1 MGSTTYFGR
10 HEPDGRRLGADFELL
25 AKWTRTFACRAPIHS
40 YHLSQLSSDD
50 RGTLFSAPAQE
61 FRLQEGPNNTVT
73 LAKPEDGA
81 GGNQNDIRSIDP
93 DVLTMMRSA
102 GYIRS
107 ESRNYE
113 LLCEIEDAHD
123 ESQATSAMVLGT
135 ALMKGMDGEAAE
147 KLAKQAADKV
157 LDAAGRQVVAR
168 WKAARLQQLEGMS
181 VYETPDSPQPA
192 SITLDDIQ
200 LNKAAS
206 MIRNTQTSRSKS
218 AEVPDNQTTPH
229 PKHAAKPPSPQATP
243 SDHGSETTA
252 DSRHWSSPRYS
263 TDESSSSPELDST
276 AAFFDDADGGAAL
289 LPSSLAQELGLN
301 GETTIQTPTPVSRFN
316 RLHSQ
321 STEGHLGTGLNQA
334 FFATP
339 TGTNG
344 MFAIKTTTGT
354 VGGSTL
360 PHWLFPGQLIAHQMD
375 PAAISG
381 DPVNA
386 SQGQSTTLDAS
397 PSPFSPNSKTS
408 QYPLAKEQPWK
419 GFSCY
424 EVSVQFSTDHL
435 VPKYWTNKRGKE
447 RYVRHKIG
455 DLKLDDA
462 KLRSDRVL
470 GSVARNPIHI
480 FIDLSNII
488 IGFYDSMKESR
499 GIPVNKRVLAPG
511 FSFKNFDTI
520 LTRDRN
526 VAKRIVAGSMNN
538 SYNKRWPAYMLQ
550 AQELKYEMN
559 ILQRVPKPSSPVR
572 KRRQKSGHRELDSAV
587 SAVSGPDTSGDDRLA
602 GPLKHGEQGV
612 DELLHLKILQSAM
625 DAASPGTMVV
635 ATGDAAHAEYSD
647 GFKKN
652 IERVLGFGWNIELYG
667 WKRNISS
674 AWREPEFADRWG
686 HQFKI
691 IELDQFCEELFDMTI
706 ESLEQ

>member
-10 HEPDGRRLGADFELL
+10 HEPDGRRLGADLDLL
-25 AKWTRTFACRAPIHS
+25 AKWTHSFACRAPIHS
-40 YHLSQLSSDD
+40 YYLTQLSDDD
-50 RGTLFSAPAQE
+50 RGTLFSAPAQQ
-61 FRLQEGPNNTVT
+61 FRLQEGPNNTVK
-73 LAKPEDGA
+73 LAKPEDGDA
-81 GGNQNDIRSIDP
+81 GDGFRQVGIRGIDP
-93 DVLTMMRSA
+93 DVLAMMLSA
-102 GYIRS
+102 GYSRS

-113 LLCEIEDAHD
+113 MLCGIEDAQD
-123 ESQATSAMVLGT
+123 DSQAVSAMVLGT
-135 ALMKGMDGEAAE
+135 ALMEGMDGPAAE
-147 KLAKQAADKV
+147 KLAEQAAGKV
-157 LDAAGRQVVAR
+157 REAAGRRVVAR
-168 WKAARLQQLEGMS
+168 WKAATVERLTKMD
-181 VYETPDSPQPA
+181 VMETPDSPQPA
-192 SITLDDIQ
+192 SITPNGTQ
-200 LNKAAS
+200 LSTAVSRTSDAAS
-206 MIRNTQTSRSKS
+206 SGSSPARFD
-218 AEVPDNQTTPH
+218 DNQTTPQA
-229 PKHAAKPPSPQATP
+229 KHAAVKPPSPRATP
-243 SDHGSETTA
+243 SDHGSDTTV
-252 DSRHWSSPRYS
+252 DSRRWSSPRYS
-263 TDESSSSPELDST
+263 TDESSSSPELDASPG
-276 AAFFDDADGGAAL
+276 FFDDLDGGAAL
-289 LPSSLAQELGLN
+289 LPSSLAQALGLN
-301 GETTIQTPTPVSRFN
+301 DEPPIQTPTPASRFT

-321 STEGHLGTGLNQA
+321 STGGHLGAGLSQA

-344 MFAIKTTTGT
+344 MFAINPTTDPDAPSGT
-354 VGGSTL
+354 SADSTA
-360 PHWLFPGQLIAHQMD
+360 P
-375 PAAISG
+375 
-381 DPVNA
+381 
-386 SQGQSTTLDAS
+386 GQSTTPDAS
-397 PSPFSPNSKTS
+397 PAPFSPNSKTT

-424 EVSVQFSTDHL
+424 EVDVQLSTDQL

-447 RYVRHKIG
+447 RHVRYKIG

-499 GIPVNKRVLAPG
+499 GIPVNRRVLAPG
-511 FSFKNFDTI
+511 FAFKNFDTI

-526 VAKRIVAGSMNN
+526 VGKRIVAGSMN
-538 SYNKRWPAYMLQ
+538 SYNKRPAYMLQ
-550 AQELKYEMN
+550 AEELKYEMN
-559 ILQRVPKPSSPVR
+559 ILQRVPKPSSPAR
-572 KRRQKSGHRELDSAV
+572 KRRQKSAPDSAV
-587 SAVSGPDTSGDDRLA
+587 SAPDTSGDDRVS
-602 GPLKHGEQGV
+602 GPLRHGEQGV

-625 DAASPGTMVV
+625 DAPSPGTMVV

-674 AWREPEFADRWG
+674 AWREPEFAERWG

-691 IELDQFCEELFDMTI
+691 VELDRFCEELFDMTV